1 MTCTKK
7 EIGYLLHQALH
18 YLDFYF
24 KMQIDQIRNAN
35 NAKISKIYITVL
47 STKKY
52 SILLFM
58 MRISHISFG
67 VLWKQAK
74 TIS

>member
-24 KMQIDQIRNAN
+24 KMQIDQLGMQTMRKL
-35 NAKISKIYITVL
+35 AKFT
-47 STKKY
+47 
-52 SILLFM
+52 
-58 MRISHISFG
+58 
-67 VLWKQAK
+67 
-74 TIS
+74 

>member
-24 KMQIDQIRNAN
+24 KMQIDQIRNAK
-35 NAKISKIYITVL
+35 NAEISKINITVL
-47 STKKY
+47 ST
-52 SILLFM
+52 
-58 MRISHISFG
+58 
-67 VLWKQAK
+67 
-74 TIS
+74 